1 MTELAQLLAAHTHA
15 LVVTSRRRLLELK
28 KDERG
33 SFTVEQALWA
43 AAAIGFVTAVVVAI
57 TVYLN
62 NQIAKIR

>member
-1 MTELAQLLAAHTHA
+1 MTELAQLLAARTQA
-15 LVVTSRRRLLELK
+15 LLVTGRHRLLELK

-43 AAAIGFVTAVVVAI
+43 AAAIGFVTVVVVAI

>member
-1 MTELAQLLAAHTHA
+1 MTELTQLLAARTHA
-15 LVVTSRRRLLELK
+15 LVVTSRHRLLELK

-43 AAAIGFVTAVVVAI
+43 AAAIGFVTAVVAI

-62 NQIAKIR
+62 NQIARIR

>member
-1 MTELAQLLAAHTHA
+1 MTELAQLLAARTHA
-15 LVVTSRRRLLELK
+15 LVVTSRHRLLQLK

-62 NQIAKIR
+62 NQIARIR

>member
-1 MTELAQLLAAHTHA
+1 MTELAQLLAARTHA
-15 LVVTSRRRLLELK
+15 LVVTTRQRLLQLK